1 MLARV
6 PCSGYL
12 APVLSPRHLWQNS
25 FPFRLFCPPTQ
36 LNPQWTADYI
46 FSRYDSAHGLS
57 SYLVQIEL
65 QNMSANLKNCEKKNL
80 NDNLHKKCPKKKS
93 KNWTAAQ
100 TSNLPKRFSEQQCT
114 RCSSGT
120 AIAKKCPYRKLGRI
134 CLKQKFAQKIHS
146 NNKSCLKCQLAI
158 LQMLKG
164 INCQSQLVDSRFSL
178 KLGAYLVQTPS
189 PKVLDIEDL
198 QKENTPL

>member
-1 MLARV
+1 MTK
-6 PCSGYL
+6 
-12 APVLSPRHLWQNS
+12 QFS
-25 FPFRLFCPPTQ
+25 FQIILPTDPIESTVNCWLF
-36 LNPQWTADYI
+36 

-65 QNMSANLKNCEKKNL
+65 QNMSANLKNCKKNPEWQFAQKIVL
-80 NDNLHKKCPKKKS
+80 EKQS

-114 RCSSGT
+114 RCLSGT

-146 NNKSCLKCQLAI
+146 NNKSCLKWQFAK

-164 INCQSQLVDSRFSL
+164 INCQSQLVDSRFIL
-178 KLGAYLVQTPS
+178 KLGAYLVQKSSMLRTS
-189 PKVLDIEDL
+189 KRRVRRCSRYQSMKNWNFQQFICIRS
-198 QKENTPL
+198 

>member
-1 MLARV
+1 MTKQFSFQIILPTDPIESTVNCWLYFLKIWQCTWAV
-6 PCSGYL
+6 VLPCPNWIAKY
-12 APVLSPRHLWQNS
+12 VCK
-25 FPFRLFCPPTQ
+25 F
-36 LNPQWTADYI
+36 
-46 FSRYDSAHGLS
+46 
-57 SYLVQIEL
+57 
-65 QNMSANLKNCEKKNL
+65 EKIAKKIL
-80 NDNLHKKCPKKKS
+80 NDNLHKNCPRKEEQ
-93 KNWTAAQ
+93 NWTTAQ
-100 TSNLPKRFSEQQCT
+100 TSNLPNRFSEQQCT
-114 RCSSGT
+114 ICLSGT

-146 NNKSCLKCQLAI
+146 NNKSCLKWQFAI

-164 INCQSQLVDSRFSL
+164 ISCQSQLVDSRFSL